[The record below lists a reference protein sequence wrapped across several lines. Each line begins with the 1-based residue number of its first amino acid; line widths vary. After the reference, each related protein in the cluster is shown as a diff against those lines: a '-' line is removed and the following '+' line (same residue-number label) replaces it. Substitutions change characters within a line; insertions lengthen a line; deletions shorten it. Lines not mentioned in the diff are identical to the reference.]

1 MVKSRV
7 SYINRGATV
16 AWGPTS
22 ETASLVAAGTVAGAI
37 SDSFDAS
44 STLELFSLDLGSG
57 SGEMPSLGAV
67 QLPERFHALAWGVG
81 SDPTAHPHGLLA
93 GGMVDGTVKV
103 FNPNAIAGCA
113 PEPNSNARER
123 LQREEGGGWQAQAL
137 SQAQAHRLTGSQ
149 ALRLSDAACVC
160 ACLWCVQKR
169 WGHAGG

>member
-7 SYINRGATV
+7 AYINRGATV

-44 STLELFSLDLGSG
+44 STLELFSLDLGSA
-57 SGEMPSLGAV
+57 SGEMPSLGSV

-81 SDPTAHPHGLLA
+81 SDPESHPHGLLA

-103 FNPNAIAGCA
+103 FNPYAI
-113 PEPNSNARER
+113 
-123 LQREEGGGWQAQAL
+123 
-137 SQAQAHRLTGSQ
+137 TG
-149 ALRLSDAACVC
+149 
-160 ACLWCVQKR
+160 
-169 WGHAGG
+169 